1 MLDQLANGAAI
12 AVLNRILVRETWA
25 RDKLAPFSGRTARFD
40 LPPFSLT
47 LAVGEGGLF
56 VAIEGSEPSVTIG
69 ASLAALPLALNNPQ
83 AAMRDVSLKGDA
95 EFAQALAFVLQN
107 LRPEPEEELSKF
119 IGDVAAQR
127 IVGVMRAA
135 AAGWRERSER
145 MLDNA
150 AHYFVSENPMVI
162 SRAESA
168 SFVEEVNRL
177 RDDAARLAKRVERLQ
192 SQ

>member
-12 AVLNRILVRETWA
+12 TVLNRMLVRETWA
-25 RDKLAPFSGRTARFD
+25 RDKLAPFSGRTARFE
-40 LPPFSLT
+40 LPPLSLT

-56 VAIEGSEPSVTIG
+56 VASESDEPAVTIG
-69 ASLAALPLALNNPQ
+69 ASLAALPLALNDPQ

-107 LRPEPEEELSKF
+107 LRPEPEEELSKVF
-119 IGDVAAQR
+119 GDAAAQR
-127 IVGVMRAA
+127 IVGVLRAA
-135 AAGWRERSER
+135 ALGWRERAGR

-150 AHYFVSENPMVI
+150 AHYFVSENPMVVT
-162 SRAESA
+162 RAESA
-168 SFVEEVNRL
+168 NFVDQVNRL

-192 SQ
+192 PR